1 METTE
6 AVGQFQRQLGGLV
19 SLPRRM
25 GAIMKIKDVEV
36 SNYKDCPL
44 RDLCNTVHCGSPDT
58 CLFCSMSDEEL
69 EMEVDDYIEKQ
80 EARIE
85 RHERMMDR
93 IEAERRHKSEVA
105 KKAAAT
111 RHAVSMDRT
120 VIIKKS
126 RCKELEKL
134 INSKLKIQSFVGA
147 VNFANKLMYN
157 TPENPS
163 VKTIQIEIDSLEG
176 QYKKLVQELKE
187 AEYDALIR
195 IRKENKMEG
204 AK

>member
-1 METTE
+1 
-6 AVGQFQRQLGGLV
+6 
-19 SLPRRM
+19 
-25 GAIMKIKDVEV
+25 MKVKDVEV

-85 RHERMMDR
+85 RHEKMLD
-93 IEAERRHKSEVA
+93 ELDAKKRHKAEASR
-105 KKAAAT
+105 KAAAT
-111 RHAVSMDRT
+111 RRAVSMDRT

-147 VNFANKLMYN
+147 VSFANKLMYN
-157 TPENPS
+157 TPENHA
-163 VKTIQIEIDSLEG
+163 VDALQLEIDSLKE

-187 AEYDALIR
+187 AEHDALVR
-195 IRKENKMEG
+195 IRQEKKQQMPNGWEVSK
-204 AK
+204 